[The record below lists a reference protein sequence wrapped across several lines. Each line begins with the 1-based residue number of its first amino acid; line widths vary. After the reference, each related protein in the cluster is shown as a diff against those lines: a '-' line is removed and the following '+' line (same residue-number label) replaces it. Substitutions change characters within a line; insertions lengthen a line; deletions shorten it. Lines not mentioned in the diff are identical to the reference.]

1 MYKKTKNKSKETS
14 VLVWKEGSL
23 YFAKSLE
30 VEVASQGRTKEE
42 SLATLKDMLEQYFTK
57 EMTLSSMFSDKD
69 ISLEKLELSYI

>member
-1 MYKKTKNKSKETS
+1 MYKKKRNKPKETA

-23 YFAKSLE
+23 FIAKSLDIE
-30 VEVASQGRTKEE
+30 VVSQGSTKEE
-42 SLATLKDMLEQYFTK
+42 SLATLKEMLEQYFTK